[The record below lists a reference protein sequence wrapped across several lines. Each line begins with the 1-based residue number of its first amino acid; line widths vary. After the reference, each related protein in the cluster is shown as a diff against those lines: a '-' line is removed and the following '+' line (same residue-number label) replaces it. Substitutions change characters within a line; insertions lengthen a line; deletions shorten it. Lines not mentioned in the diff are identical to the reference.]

1 MWKISL
7 ALVSFFLGGSNKPQD
22 SSFSLTLNVPL
33 VSLDVSVSDQNG
45 RPVGNLTREDFLV
58 YENGEPR
65 EIRNFS
71 PVDSPYNILLLVDC
85 NNRMQESWP
94 SMTFAAA
101 RLFINSRPQ
110 DRFAVATFGTGGRC
124 AHFGNLSMSPNL
136 TFSAA
141 PTSWFTTGQ
150 DDVYGALSWSLQKL
164 EGVKSRKGVVVLTN
178 GLVDAAPAGTESIR
192 QRQSRIAA
200 PRSEADIQKVN
211 RTMQQSGARFY
222 FIVVRSDIQPGDSSV
237 IDQSVRLQQ
246 LAESSGGHAAFP
258 KQPDDVLLL
267 CEQIGRELGTSFSLG
282 YPFLG
287 SDAGEYRRIVVRTRD
302 VNWRVS
308 QSRDGYFAP

>member
-211 RTMQQSGARFY
+211 RLVQQSGARFY
-222 FIVVRSDIQPGDSSV
+222 FIVVRSDIQPGDFSV
-237 IDQSVRLQQ
+237 IDQSV
-246 LAESSGGHAAFP
+246 
-258 KQPDDVLLL
+258 
-267 CEQIGRELGTSFSLG
+267 
-282 YPFLG
+282 
-287 SDAGEYRRIVVRTRD
+287 
-302 VNWRVS
+302 
-308 QSRDGYFAP
+308 